1 MIHPVERP
9 MNLRSTNIRLA
20 QQMSNVAQRLMHIQ
34 RHAPVALLVEP
45 DLHAHTSEMLVNAIR
60 GGRMVR
66 VRWSELTDD
75 EKRAA
80 YRNSFQ
86 PNTYE

>member
-1 MIHPVERP
+1 MQYIERP
-9 MNLRSTNIRLA
+9 TWLMKA
-20 QQMSNVAQRLMHIQ
+20 QQMSNVARRLMHVP
-34 RHAPVALLVEP
+34 RSAPVALIVEP

>member
-9 MNLRSTNIRLA
+9 TTLMKA
-20 QQMSNVAQRLMHIQ
+20 QQMSSVVQRILHIQ
-34 RHAPVALLVEP
+34 RHAPVALIVEP
-45 DLHAHTSEMLVNAIR
+45 DLHAHTSELLVNAIR

-75 EKRAA
+75 EKRGA
-80 YRNSFQ
+80 YRNCFQ
-86 PNTYE
+86 PNTYD